1 MVSGIISAGFGLGSF
16 VFSWIAFA
24 MINPDNK
31 KAELEPNHN
40 KNYKFY
46 P

>member
-16 VFSWIAFA
+16 VFSWVAFA

-31 KAELEPNHN
+31 KASIHGPN

-46 P
+46 D